1 MLRKTEQGWA
11 FGEERLLED
20 FVWDSLGDLD
30 LVPIKRQ
37 FGING
42 EYCDI
47 LAKTKNNQLVVLEL
61 KNTDDRY
68 IIHQLTRYYHGL
80 KTTKPFK
87 DSVDYEQPIRLIAI
101 APDFH
106 RHNFIDRRYNLLQ
119 FEFIRFEI
127 LNQADSCYLHLHL
140 EGRKEL
146 TILKPIPFLEDGKTI
161 SQSQDNIDV
170 PPRILINTLDKLTPL
185 AKFEI
190 LRLREKMLG
199 SNKRIKEIKEARSL
213 FYGRG
218 KTKPCCQFK
227 LVPPNKSN
235 QFQFSKFSQV
245 YEFQCYLWL
254 PVPKC
259 LPNFA
264 NKSSIGRMHLD
275 FEPNFQNVKSISY
288 WSPNN
293 RQPPFELP
301 MPTERYFNEI
311 GLDRDNITIDQLFDL
326 AIKVNLERS

>member
-1 MLRKTEQGWA
+1 MLRKTEQGWT

-20 FVWDSLGDLD
+20 FVWDALGDLD

-47 LAKTKNNQLVVLEL
+47 LAKTKTNQLVVLEL

-87 DSVDYEQPIRLIAI
+87 DFVDYEQQIRLIAI

-127 LNQADSCYLHLHL
+127 LNQTDDFYLHLHL

-146 TILKPIPFLEDGKTI
+146 TIQRPIPFIETGKNH
-161 SQSQDNIDV
+161 SQSKDNIDL
-170 PPRILINTLDKLTPL
+170 PPRMLINTLDKLTPL
-185 AKFEI
+185 AKIEV

-199 SNKRIKEIKEARSL
+199 SNKRIKEIKEGRSL

-227 LVPPNKSN
+227 MLLPSKSISFE
-235 QFQFSKFSQV
+235 QL
-245 YEFQCYLWL
+245 YCYFWL
-254 PVPKC
+254 PIPKS
-259 LPNFA
+259 LRGFES
-264 NKSSIGRMHLD
+264 KSSIGRMHLEFD
-275 FEPNFQNVKSISY
+275 SNFQSIKTISY

-293 RQPPFELP
+293 RQPSTEPP
-301 MPTERYFNEI
+301 MTAERYFDEI
-311 GLDRDNITIDQLFDL
+311 GLDRSNTSIDQLFDL
-326 AIKVNLERS
+326 AIKINLERS